1 VTLEHAQAAGLD
13 RRARAGQYRQ
23 IDLRSVPA
31 RGLIAQLVLLAV
43 LAATAGLSDSGWI
56 AGAACAAVANA
67 ALARGLNHYKPR
79 RLGAASCV
87 TLARA
92 SLAIGIAALV
102 ASSFERHE
110 PVALLVSLAAVALV
124 LDAVDGW
131 VARRTTM
138 TAFGA
143 KFDGETDAFLILVL
157 SVYVARWV
165 GAWVLAIGA
174 ARYLFLA
181 GGWALPCMRAQL
193 PARPWRKCVA
203 AAAGIV
209 LAIAAARVLPNAV
222 VGPAL
227 AAVLVLIAESF
238 GRDIWWLTST
248 RDRTQPI
255 VHRPE
260 GPGRSLPTAPAPQPR
275 RRRRVLAA
283 GLTILAALA
292 VWAVLAAP
300 DQPNTLTASGF
311 VRIPL
316 EGLVLVL
323 FAVVL
328 PPKGRRVLA
337 VIAGLAL
344 TLVALLK
351 IANYEI
357 FRLYARP
364 FDPLSDITEV
374 SNGTE
379 TLRLQL
385 GGTETTVIE
394 IAAIVGTVVGA
405 VLLCLAM
412 LRLTRVASASRRNT
426 LRVLGLLGGV
436 WALCWAFG
444 AQLVSSTPVASTA
457 SAALVY
463 DDLHKVQQE
472 IHDHGVFA
480 KEIRDDPFKSI
491 PSNRLLTALRGKDVV
506 LVFIEAYGQEAV
518 QGTSFSPGVDDAI
531 AQGNKRLASSGF
543 SSRSGFLTSATF
555 GGLSWLAHSTLE
567 SGLWVDSQL
576 RYSQLLA
583 ARRLT
588 LADAFKRAGW
598 RTVGM
603 PVENNRPW
611 PEGKA
616 FYHWDKIYDRYQLGY
631 HGPQFGYAAMT
642 DQFTFLALQRLELG
656 KKPRRPLFAE
666 VDTVSSHEPWERI
679 PEEIGWDRIGNGS
692 IYKHLPQNVNL
703 DPSFWTTP
711 TRVQAAYGRSIVYA
725 LTALTSFVQHY
736 GKKNLV
742 MIVLG
747 DHQPLPVVSGFKANH
762 DVPIS
767 IIAHDPSIL
776 KRIRS
781 WGWGPGLRPSPNAP
795 VWPMSAFRNRF
806 FNAFDSQPAR

>member
-1 VTLEHAQAAGLD
+1 
-13 RRARAGQYRQ
+13 
-23 IDLRSVPA
+23 
-31 RGLIAQLVLLAV
+31 VLLAM
-43 LAATAGLSDSGWI
+43 LAAIARLSGSGWI
-56 AGAACAAVANA
+56 VGVACAAIVNG
-67 ALARGLNHYKPR
+67 ALERGLAHYETD
-79 RLGAASCV
+79 RLGPAGWV

-92 SLAIGIAALV
+92 SLAVGIAALV
-102 ASSFERHE
+102 ASSFDRHE
-110 PVALLVSLAAVALV
+110 PVALLVSLAAVALA

-131 VARRTTM
+131 VARRTRI
-138 TAFGA
+138 TALGA
-143 KFDGETDAFLILVL
+143 KFDGEADAFLILVL
-157 SVYVARWV
+157 SVYVARSM
-165 GAWVLAIGA
+165 GAWVLTIGA

-181 GGWALPCMRAQL
+181 AGWALPWMRAEL
-193 PARPWRKCVA
+193 PLRHWRKWVTAAVGVVLA
-203 AAAGIV
+203 AAAS
-209 LAIAAARVLPNAV
+209 RVLPS
-222 VGPAL
+222 AL
-227 AAVLVLIAESF
+227 TEAALGGALVLVAESF
-238 GRDIWWLTST
+238 GRDVWWLMSN
-248 RDRTQPI
+248 RGGTQTLVREPS
-255 VHRPE
+255 RPRL
-260 GPGRSLPTAPAPQPR
+260 GLPAAPAPQPGR
-275 RRRRVLAA
+275 RRRTVAT
-283 GLTILAALA
+283 GLTILGAIA
-292 VWAVLAAP
+292 VWAVLVAP
-300 DQPNTLTASGF
+300 DQPNTFTPSGF

-323 FAVVL
+323 LAVVL
-328 PPKGRRVLA
+328 PPRGRRIFV
-337 VIAGLAL
+337 VITGLLL
-344 TLVALLK
+344 TLVVLLK
-351 IANYEI
+351 IANYET
-357 FRLYARP
+357 FRLFARP
-364 FDPLSDITEV
+364 FDPLSDLSIL
-374 SNGTE
+374 SSGTE
-379 TLRLQL
+379 TLRLQQ
-385 GGTETTVIE
+385 GKNVTTVIE
-394 IAAIVGTVVGA
+394 VAATVGTLLGA
-405 VLLCLAM
+405 VLLSLAT
-412 LRLTRVASASRRNT
+412 LRLTRVVASNRRNA
-426 LRVLGLLGGV
+426 LRFVGLLAGV
-436 WALCWAFG
+436 WVLCWAFG
-444 AQLVSSTPVASTA
+444 AQFVSGTPVASTS
-457 SAALVY
+457 SAVLVY
-463 DDLHKVQQE
+463 DDLHKIQEE

-480 KEIRDDPFKSI
+480 KEIRHDPFKST
-491 PSNRLLTALRGKDVV
+491 PTNRLLTALRGKDVV

-656 KKPRRPLFAE
+656 KKHRRPLFAE